1 MEDVAAWGRLL
12 LSFYF
17 LAISRGRIK
26 PWQQPS
32 SERTVV
38 EAPLATGTSF
48 SRYGIH
54 PCGQRSM
61 TI

>member
-1 MEDVAAWGRLL
+1 MEDVAVWGRLL

-48 SRYGIH
+48 SR
-54 PCGQRSM
+54 
-61 TI
+61 